1 VWVDFLWFALLV
13 AIVGGLWYLA
23 YRIEPHY
30 SSKDGKRFLCTAQVI
45 TLGTP
50 TGRPK
55 ETRVALLGDGTLVV
69 MQKAALRRNVSDW
82 VLVGKQPDPPKRTQV
97 YLANQVKDGVRQPDL
112 LALRIPTKSRVTP
125 LLDEIL
131 AARERSGRPSAP
143 Q

>member
-1 VWVDFLWFALLV
+1 M
-13 AIVGGLWYLA
+13 
-23 YRIEPHY
+23 
-30 SSKDGKRFLCTAQVI
+30 
-45 TLGTP
+45 
-50 TGRPK
+50 
-55 ETRVALLGDGTLVV
+55 ALLGDGTLVV